1 MPQFNS
7 YPLVSE
13 LVAAD
18 LVLMYKTTD
27 GAVKTI
33 TGDALAQSIKALTD
47 KSYPITNVN
56 SATALTSDD
65 EFVVGNSGSAFTLTL
80 PLAADNPGLPIY
92 VANKGLGSIT
102 VDTVSPDTIFG
113 ADFVIISQFKGL
125 LFISDGDQMWTV
137 FGVTA

>member
-7 YPLVSE
+7 YPAVSE

-33 TGDALAQSIKALTD
+33 TGANLAASIKALTD
-47 KSYPITNVN
+47 KSFEITNVN
-56 SATALTSDD
+56 SATSLTSDD

-80 PLAADNPGLPIY
+80 PVAADNPGLPIY
-92 VANKGLGSIT
+92 IANKGLGSIT
-102 VDTVSPDTIFG
+102 IDTVAPDTIFG
-113 ADFVIISQFKGL
+113 AASAVLAQFKAA
-125 LFISDGDQMWTV
+125 LFVSDGDQMWTV
-137 FGVTA
+137 FGITS

>member
-1 MPQFNS
+1 MPQFS
-7 YPLVSE
+7 LYPLVSE

-33 TGDALAQSIKALTD
+33 TGDALAQSIKSLTD

-56 SATALTSDD
+56 SGTQLTSDD
-65 EFVVGNSGSAFTLTL
+65 EFVVGNSASSFVLTL
-80 PLAADNPGLPIY
+80 PVASDNPGLPIY
-92 VANKGLGSIT
+92 IANKGLGSIT
-102 VDTVSPDTIFG
+102 VDTIATDTING
-113 ADFVIISQFKGL
+113 ASFVVIEQYKGL
-125 LFISDGDQMWTV
+125 LFISDGDEMWTV

>member
-7 YPLVSE
+7 YPEVSE

-33 TGDALAQSIKALTD
+33 TGESLAASIKALTD

-56 SATALTSDD
+56 SATSLTSDD
-65 EFVVGNSGSAFTLTL
+65 EFVVGNSGSAFILTL

-92 VANKGLGSIT
+92 IANKGLGTIT
-102 VDTVSPDTIFG
+102 VDTVAPDTIFG
-113 ADFVIISQFKGL
+113 AASVPIAQYKGL
-125 LFISDGDQMWTV
+125 LFISDGDEMWTV